1 MGAFLND
8 KPFRTCNINC
18 EGIATH
24 CLALS
29 KHWLLESIYLCIS
42 HVSYS
47 CINSPKANLDSYYQI
62 IRSRRD
68 EIAGIWSWVQLC
80 STFQK
85 KNIFTKCNHSCTA
98 PVLRAERGLISISIS
113 NAPVKFL
120 YLFRTTIRMLQV
132 SILLLLPLGTSGL
145 ALKKQSGW
153 PHPHVPYRFPS
164 RTNERLSESFSS
176 LHLELGEWSKIYR
189 IYSLARNRRRIART
203 EDRGSAHENVI
214 MQIGI

>member
-1 MGAFLND
+1 MH
-8 KPFRTCNINC
+8 KPCIVQL
-18 EGIATH
+18 H
-24 CLALS
+24 QLAQS
-29 KHWLLESIYLCIS
+29 QSRQLL
-42 HVSYS
+42 
-47 CINSPKANLDSYYQI
+47 PDYQI
-62 IRSRRD
+62 QTRWNCWHL
-68 EIAGIWSWVQLC
+68 GLSWVVFNI
-80 STFQK
+80 SK
-85 KNIFTKCNHSCTA
+85 KKIFTKCNHSCTA

-113 NAPVKFL
+113 NAPVQFL

-145 ALKKQSGW
+145 ALNKQSGW

-189 IYSLARNRRRIART
+189 IYSLARNRRRITRT

>member
-1 MGAFLND
+1 MKLPAFGAEF
-8 KPFRTCNINC
+8 
-18 EGIATH
+18 
-24 CLALS
+24 
-29 KHWLLESIYLCIS
+29 
-42 HVSYS
+42 S
-47 CINSPKANLDSYYQI
+47 C
-62 IRSRRD
+62 
-68 EIAGIWSWVQLC
+68 VQH
-80 STFQK
+80 FK
-85 KNIFTKCNHSCTA
+85 KKKIFTKCNHACTA

-113 NAPVKFL
+113 NAPVQFL